1 MTDTQTAGEVIDYFA
16 PVFAVLDRWATDGEV
31 TPDPVPVILGDGSRA
46 TMTRDW
52 LTFPR
57 REGAISGKSMSL
69 RLLEQARGTLTSP
82 NLPTDEKD
90 R

>member
-1 MTDTQTAGEVIDYFA
+1 MTSAHAAGEPTDYFA
-16 PVFAVLDRWATDGEV
+16 PVYAILDRWAADGAAA
-31 TPDPVPVILGDGSRA
+31 PDPVPVILGDGSHA

-57 REGAISGKSMSL
+57 TEGTISGKSMSL
-69 RLLEQARGTLTSP
+69 RLLEKARGTLTPS
-82 NLPTDEKD
+82 NRPTDEKD

>member
-1 MTDTQTAGEVIDYFA
+1 
-16 PVFAVLDRWATDGEV
+16 
-31 TPDPVPVILGDGSRA
+31 VPVILGDGSHA

-57 REGAISGKSMSL
+57 TEGTISGKSMSL
-69 RLLEQARGTLTSP
+69 RLLEKARGTLTPS
-82 NLPTDEKD
+82 NRPTDEKD

>member
-1 MTDTQTAGEVIDYFA
+1 MTGAQAASEPIDYFA

-31 TPDPVPVILGDGSRA
+31 APDPVPVILGDGSHA

-57 REGAISGKSMSL
+57 AEGAISGKSMSL
-69 RLLEQARGTLTSP
+69 RLLEQARGTLTPP
-82 NLPTDEKD
+82 NRPTDEKD